1 MLIMGELVV
10 KLFKQR
16 VDQLLASGTD

>member
-1 MLIMGELVV
+1 MLRGELVV
-10 KLFKQR
+10 KLSKQR